1 MKACG
6 VGGGLSARALLPRL
20 LAAHTAT
27 AVAVLL
33 CGVSLIV
40 VATWAVITQNAAPY
54 NRLSFGHSMAA
65 ATLFL
70 SMVLISVGVLL
81 VLLAPVGVVTL
92 RGGTCPL
99 GLSAAYVLGFVLLGG
114 VSLFSAIVM
123 LQVGAGGAGRPETR
137 AFMVNAWERSVSR
150 IPETVCVVEAEQ
162 RCRGLDRAE
171 CDGCPET
178 SGKPGLP
185 CDRSRCVDCGEAV
198 HGESSCYP
206 FLFRELASKLQPVG
220 ITAAVTSVMVGA
232 EVAVFVMV
240 NIADG

>member
-6 VGGGLSARALLPRL
+6 VGGGLPARAFLPRL
-20 LAAHTAT
+20 LAAHSVT

-33 CGVSLIV
+33 CGISLIST
-40 VATWAVITQNAAPY
+40 ATWAVVTQNGAPY
-54 NRLSFGHSMAA
+54 NRLSFGHSLAA

-70 SMVLISVGVLL
+70 SMVLITVGVLL
-81 VLLAPVGVVTL
+81 VLLAPVGVLTL

-99 GLSAAYVLGFVLLGG
+99 GLSAAYVVGFALLGG
-114 VSLFSAIVM
+114 VSFFAAIVM
-123 LQVGAGGAGRPETR
+123 LQVGAGGAGRPATR
-137 AFMVNAWERSVSR
+137 AFMANAWERSVAR

-162 RCRGLDRAE
+162 GCRGFDRAE
-171 CDGCPET
+171 CDGCPEA
-178 SGKPGLP
+178 GGEARLP
-185 CDRSRCVDCGEAV
+185 CDRSRCVDCGGAV

-206 FLFRELASKLQPVG
+206 FLFRELAGKLRPVG
-220 ITAAVTSVMVGA
+220 IMAAVTSVAVGA